1 VTNVVWRIVAGVPNV
16 ALMRRITRTTTT
28 LGAAL
33 LAATLLLAGCSAG
46 AGVTGDS
53 GVVTDEGGAPMPPEM
68 QGGDAASDGDA
79 PGFSE
84 DSLERDVI
92 VTGSMTVTADDPIE
106 ASRDAVRLVESAG
119 GRVDGRTEY
128 APSNGDAGSASLVLR
143 IPAERLQEVL
153 DDLADLGRADEI
165 STSTS
170 DVTVLVTDLESRIAT
185 QRSIIDRL
193 NTMFAQAKTIDDL
206 ITLATTIAQHQATL
220 EDLEA
225 QQRSVD
231 DQVALSTIS
240 LYLRSEAEAP
250 VQEPMDFLSGLSA
263 GWTAFVA
270 FFSGLL
276 VALGVLLPWLIAAG
290 IVSAALVLIVRRNRR
305 RNAAKTAS

>member
-1 VTNVVWRIVAGVPNV
+1 MNVVWCIQAAVSNV

-46 AGVTGDS
+46 AGANGDS
-53 GVVTDEGGAPMPPEM
+53 AVVTDEGGAPMSPEL

-84 DSLERDVI
+84 ESLERDVI
-92 VTGSMTVTADDPIE
+92 VTGSMTVTADDPIA
-106 ASRDAVRLVESAG
+106 ASRDAARLVESAG
-119 GRVDGRTEY
+119 GRIDGRTEY

-170 DVTVLVTDLESRIAT
+170 DVTVLVADLESRIET
-185 QRSIIDRL
+185 QRGIVQRL

-206 ITLATTIAQHQATL
+206 ITLETTIAQHQATL

-225 QQRSVD
+225 QQRSVN

-250 VQEPMDFLSGLSA
+250 TQEPMDFLSGLSA

-276 VALGVLLPWLIAAG
+276 VALGVLLPWLIAAAL
-290 IVSAALVLIVRRNRR
+290 ISAVIVLIVRRNRR
-305 RNAAKTAS
+305 RNAATPAS

>member
-1 VTNVVWRIVAGVPNV
+1 
-16 ALMRRITRTTTT
+16 MTT
-28 LGAAL
+28 LGATI
-33 LAATLLLAGCSAG
+33 LAATLLFAGCSAG
-46 AGVTGDS
+46 VGNGSTS
-53 GVVTDEGGAPMPPEM
+53 DEGAGAPMAPEVS
-68 QGGDAASDGDA
+68 GGDAVTDGDG
-79 PGFSE
+79 GFAAEE
-84 DSLERDVI
+84 DARDVI
-92 VTGSMTVTADDPIE
+92 VTGSMTVTAEDPIA

-128 APSNGDAGSASLVLR
+128 APANGDAGSATLILR

-170 DVTVLVTDLESRIAT
+170 DVTVLVADLESRIAT
-185 QRSIIDRL
+185 QRGIIDRL
-193 NTMFAQAKTIDDL
+193 NTMFARATTIDEL
-206 ITLATTIAQHQATL
+206 ITLETTIAQHQATL

-225 QQRSVD
+225 QQRSTA
-231 DQVALSTIS
+231 DQVALSTLS

-250 VQEPMDFLSGLSA
+250 VQEPMDFLTGLA
-263 GWTAFVA
+263 TGWGAFVG

-290 IVSAALVLIVRRNRR
+290 IVSAAIVLIVRRNRR
-305 RNAAKTAS
+305 GKAGAPTV

>member
-1 VTNVVWRIVAGVPNV
+1 MNVVWCIATGVPNV
-16 ALMRRITRTTTT
+16 VLMRRMTRTTTT

-46 AGVTGDS
+46 AGVTGDGGAVS
-53 GVVTDEGGAPMPPEM
+53 DEGGAPTAPEM
-68 QGGDAASDGDA
+68 QGGDAAADGDA

-84 DSLERDVI
+84 DSPDRDVI
-92 VTGSMTVTADDPIE
+92 VTGSMTVTAEDPIA
-106 ASRDAVRLVESAG
+106 ASRDAVRIVESAG
-119 GRVDGRTEY
+119 GRIDGRTEY

-170 DVTVLVTDLESRIAT
+170 DVTVLVTDLESRIET
-185 QRSIIDRL
+185 QRGIIDRL

-206 ITLATTIAQHQATL
+206 ITLETTIAQHQATL

-225 QQRSVD
+225 QQRSVS

-250 VQEPMDFLSGLSA
+250 KQEPMDFLSGLSA

-276 VALGVLLPWLIAAG
+276 VALGVLLPWLVAAG
-290 IVSAALVLIVRRNRR
+290 IISAAIVLIVRWNRR
-305 RNAAKTAS
+305 RRGSGATP